1 MTDLLAEM
9 GQWLRPYQYQL
20 ALAIIATLLVLF
32 GNDINRWLKKLLSGQ
47 HFVVRLVVFVVV
59 CAFGY
64 GLATVWLTAL
74 LAQQLA
80 KIPNLYFMPACLLAF
95 IILGLFAQKQRQ
107 I

>member
-1 MTDLLAEM
+1 MISLLTDIGA
-9 GQWLRPYQYQL
+9 WLRPYQFQL

-32 GNDINRWLKKLLSGQ
+32 GNDINRWIKKLLSGR
-47 HFVVRLVVFVVV
+47 HFIVRLVVFVLV

-64 GLATVWLTAL
+64 GLATVWLTSM

-80 KIPNLYFMPACLLAF
+80 RIPNLYFMPACLLAF
-95 IILGLFAQKQRQ
+95 TLLGLLAQRQRQ